1 MMATVCVRERDE
13 RTAVNH
19 VIHRRRWNIRRSALH
34 QERTCELWASKLHL
48 THEIDLARENIVI

>member
-19 VIHRRRWNIRRSALH
+19 VIHRCRWNIRRSALH
-34 QERTCELWASKLHL
+34 QERTYELWASKLHL
-48 THEIDLARENIVI
+48 THEIDFS